1 MNAGENERLDS
12 PLQSVD
18 TDVMV
23 EDAVDNARPRSPRR
37 RKAKRPSA
45 LGKIKDRHATSE
57 GSLRTIKQ
65 AFSSTDQCLL
75 RQVYSFPSTSQ
86 RHLRTGGGRRR
97 LSLPSIPDFDRWAS
111 SSDMDVDVVASTGR
125 LEESLQTYDMASPEE
140 FPVKTNASCPV
151 RRHSDSNETLVSI
164 ARAAEQSD
172 HLEIFLDGL

>member
-12 PLQSVD
+12 PLQFVD
-18 TDVMV
+18 TDAMV
-23 EDAVDNARPRSPRR
+23 EDAADNARPRSPRR
-37 RKAKRPSA
+37 RKAKRPPSA
-45 LGKIKDRHATSE
+45 FGKIKDRHATSE
-57 GSLRTIKQ
+57 GSLRNIKQ
-65 AFSSTDQCLL
+65 DLSSPDQCLF
-75 RQVYSFPSTSQ
+75 RQVYSFASTSQ
-86 RHLRTGGGRRR
+86 RRLRTGGRGRP

-111 SSDMDVDVVASTGR
+111 SSDVDVVASMES
-125 LEESLQTYDMASPEE
+125 LEESLHTYDMTSPEE